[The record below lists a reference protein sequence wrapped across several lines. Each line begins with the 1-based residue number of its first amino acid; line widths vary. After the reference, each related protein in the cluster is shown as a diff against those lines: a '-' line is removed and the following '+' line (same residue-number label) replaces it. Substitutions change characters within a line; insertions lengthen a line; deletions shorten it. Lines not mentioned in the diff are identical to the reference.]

1 MGASAKVAVPEV
13 FTGGSRECEAAKAK
27 PANSALARGMA
38 HMPTQQL
45 GSNLV
50 WAFQSTSP
58 HSIQTFQSQREVP
71 QYHPANQSLE
81 MENKS
86 FWPMKGPI
94 RGLV

>member
-1 MGASAKVAVPEV
+1 MG
-13 FTGGSRECEAAKAK
+13 RENARLRK
-27 PANSALARGMA
+27 PSQ
-38 HMPTQQL
+38 PTQHSPGEWLTCQL
-45 GSNLV
+45 SSSGRISYGHFSQRV
-50 WAFQSTSP
+50 

-81 MENKS
+81 KENKS